1 MKHTHGLLLGC
12 TLMTSFA
19 YSTFARA
26 QIELTCRRGNP
37 IVASLSTLF
46 VERDCKEAAKDVGL
60 DASKTPFVL
69 NGEQG
74 ANTVSFTVPDMGNP
88 MYTCFQE
95 NGQVRVTG
103 PVQEQFAKTCP
114 VPTGGGGGGGG
125 GGGEWECE
133 LVPAEE
139 ICHNFPAS
147 PIVVDLGEVG
157 YDLTSITNG
166 VRFDIDAD
174 GAPEQV
180 SWTAG
185 SSDDAFLALDR
196 NGNGTIDSG
205 RELFGDFTL
214 LGNGKTAPHGYIA
227 LGELDLEANGGNGN
241 GYVDIGDRGFR
252 TLLLWSDRNHDGRS
266 SPAELRSVIDSGI
279 FAISLKADES
289 DVVDE
294 HGNHLAYVSPAYA
307 WREFRI
313 ERIRTTDIFFRFR
326 DLR

>member
-1 MKHTHGLLLGC
+1 MKHTKGLLLGSI
-12 TLMTSFA
+12 LMTSVA
-19 YSTFARA
+19 HATFARA
-26 QIELTCRRGNP
+26 QIELTCREGRP
-37 IVASLSTLF
+37 VVASASTLF
-46 VERDCKEAAKDVGL
+46 VQKDCSDAAKDVAL
-60 DASKTPFVL
+60 DSRETPFMI

-74 ANTVSFTVPDMGNP
+74 LNIVSFTVPALGDP

-103 PVQEQFAKTCP
+103 PVSAKFAKKCQ
-114 VPTGGGGGGGG
+114 VETGGGGGGGNP
-125 GGGEWECE
+125 ESQCE
-133 LVPAEE
+133 IVFAEE

-147 PIVVDLGEVG
+147 PIVFDLGEVG
-157 YDLTSITNG
+157 YDLTSIRDG

-180 SWTAG
+180 SWTARG
-185 SSDDAFLALDR
+185 SDDAFLALDR

-214 LGNGKTAPHGYIA
+214 LGNGKTAAHGYIA

-241 GYVDIGDRGFR
+241 GYVDIGDKGFR
-252 TLLLWSDRNHDGRS
+252 TLLLWTDRNHDGHS
-266 SPAELRSVIDSGI
+266 SPAELRPVTDSGI
-279 FAISLKADES
+279 FLISLKADES

-313 ERIRTTDIFFRFR
+313 ERIRTTDIFFRSR